1 LYNCEILIN
10 VFLEFELFM
19 LLFLANY
26 PDERT
31 RYEGMSQRVIAIDKQ
46 YENEQRIYLFVSHR
60 LFFKK
65 QALEIDRMAIQYRCN
80 IFVHFF
86 FILNLFRQARTL
98 YFHSVINVLPVLP
111 MLRFIKSS
119 QRVVLDAHGLVPE
132 EQRLA
137 GTRWKSA
144 LYERSERCIFGK
156 ANVVITVNSA
166 MERYFRNKYP
176 AVDLRY
182 MVLPIMP
189 DHLRTDDY
197 ELPSVTE
204 TEQIRVVYSGNTQLW
219 QNVDL
224 MIEVIKNN
232 CAERI
237 RYDLLTGEPELMK
250 HYLAKAGLADKPNIY
265 VRTVAPNELKTYYSA
280 AHYGFMMR
288 GDINVSRA
296 SCPTKMIE
304 YMYYGVTPI
313 IKTRK
318 IGDFDEMGFES
329 VPYQEFSERLG
340 PRKSLVNHQI
350 IFQLLKNE
358 PKYLADL
365 QSLVT
370 PYEKA

>member
-1 LYNCEILIN
+1 MI
-10 VFLEFELFM
+10 
-19 LLFLANY
+19 LFLAHY

-46 YENEQRIYLFVSHR
+46 YEDKQRIYLFVSYR

-65 QALEIDRMAIQYRCN
+65 QVIRIDPMTVQYRCN

-86 FILNLFRQARTL
+86 FILRLFSQAGTL

-111 MLRFIKSS
+111 MLRFIRAN
-119 QRVVLDAHGLVPE
+119 QHVVLDAHGLVPE

-156 ANVVITVNSA
+156 ADVVITVNSA
-166 MERYFRNKYP
+166 MERHFREKYP
-176 AVDLRY
+176 AAKLRY

-189 DHLRTDDY
+189 DHLRKDDY
-197 ELPSVTE
+197 ELVSVSE
-204 TEQIRVVYSGNTQLW
+204 DEQIRVVYSGNTQLW

-224 MIEVIKNN
+224 MIKVIKANSS
-232 CAERI
+232 ERM

-250 HYLAKAGLADKPNIY
+250 RYLANAGLADKPNIH
-265 VRTVAPNELKTYYSA
+265 VRTVAPSELKTYYRA

-304 YMYYGVTPI
+304 YMYYGIIPI
-313 IKTRK
+313 IVTRK

-329 VPYQEFSERLG
+329 VLYQEFSEQLG
-340 PRKSLVNHQI
+340 PRKSLLNNQI
-350 IFQLLKNE
+350 IAKLIENE
-358 PKYLADL
+358 PLYLADL
-365 QSLVT
+365 RSLVA
-370 PYEKA
+370 PYGKA